1 MTKLYNEIKTL
12 TLEDALPVLARVSP
26 ADLKKEFWELSQL
39 KDTIVAVGGRVAAE
53 AHGKLTEASPKVKRA
68 PKKKASK

>member
-39 KDTIVAVGGRVAAE
+39 KDMRVALPEKIAPV
-53 AHGKLTEASPKVKRA
+53 APVKATEASHKVKRA